1 MSMAP
6 IDALIRAAEDLVEA
20 VTFDDS
26 GTHGQG
32 GNGGLLSRETIRKAD
47 ALRLAICAA
56 RRAQRDAPP
65 SPRAGEGRGEGGE

>member
-1 MSMAP
+1 MSGDP
-6 IDALIRAAEDLVEA
+6 IDALIRAAEALVEA

-56 RRAQRDAPP
+56 RRAGRDPDVDAVT
-65 SPRAGEGRGEGGE
+65 GESGE